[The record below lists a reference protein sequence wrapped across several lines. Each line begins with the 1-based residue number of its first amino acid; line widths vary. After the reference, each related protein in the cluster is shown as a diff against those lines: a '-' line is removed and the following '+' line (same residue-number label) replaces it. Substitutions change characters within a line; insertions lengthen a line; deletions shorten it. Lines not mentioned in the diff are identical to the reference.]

1 METKYSLIPQHMY
14 LFIKSANIKSN
25 APLEFERDFD
35 EIVKLE
41 KTGIPFMPKEAKSR
55 EFQKLFLISKDKYII
70 ESYV

>member
-1 METKYSLIPQHMY
+1 V
-14 LFIKSANIKSN
+14 
-25 APLEFERDFD
+25 PLEFERDFD